1 LVAPSISAIGEYSIT
16 VTPETSGRK
25 KFQRPRERAMSLRR
39 ADFSE
44 VT

>member
-1 LVAPSISAIGEYSIT
+1 MGEYSMT

-25 KFQRPRERAMSLRR
+25 KFHRPRERAMSFRR